1 MSAWR
6 SWIRFQHIH
15 RRLDVICRHV
25 VAGREMHAEQ
35 DLRAFDPVNCA
46 RCGDDR
52 GAQIGAPASPISRS
66 SPIHRSINRPHS
78 RHGPSDPPQNE
89 AERG

>member
-52 GAQIGAPASPISRS
+52 GAQIGAPASPIWRS
-66 SPIHRSINRPHS
+66 LPIRPAASIGLILRDAVL
-78 RHGPSDPPQNE
+78 RTAPQTE
-89 AERG
+89 